1 MPVSIQKAT
10 QMHTIASTP
19 WALQTGVYEALSAWY
34 TSRADAV
41 GVTGAPAVAALDLRA
56 IVGNRP
62 DMAQGEDYVV
72 TPGGVAL
79 ITVSGVLMPKTTG
92 MANMC
97 SPGAASSASVL
108 RAHLQ
113 RAEQDPK
120 VRSALLYIDSPGGNI
135 LGVSEAAAALQA
147 LSASK
152 PTVSYSDGLM
162 CSALYWIG
170 SAAPTVY
177 VSGPM
182 VQVGS
187 IGVRMDTADTSGKDA
202 KEGVARKTHTFGK
215 YKARGGTA
223 GGGDAASYDAHM
235 QDQVDYLGSLF
246 ADTVSAQR
254 GIELERVLAELATGQ
269 VFIGQQAIDAGLADG
284 VMSLEDLIAAL
295 ETNPASVT
303 RVPGA
308 RNNGKPSTS
317 TRTPTTTQQPQQKG
331 KTAMTPEEIKAQFPD
346 AFNAIHTEGHQ
357 AGAAAERARIQG
369 VRAQS
374 MPGHEALIEKLAFD
388 GHTTGEQAA
397 VALVSAM
404 REKLSAQQTAHFGA
418 GIKPVP
424 VSGGSADA
432 DFEASGSGK
441 KPAAKINRTSAYAG
455 LNKSAA

>member
-1 MPVSIQKAT
+1 
-10 QMHTIASTP
+10 MHTIASTP
-19 WALQTGVYEALSAWY
+19 WALQTGVYEALRAWY

-41 GVTGAPAVAALDLRA
+41 GVTGAPTVSALELRA

-170 SAAPTVY
+170 SAAPKVY

-202 KEGVARKTHTFGK
+202 KEGVARKTYTFGK

-246 ADTVSAQR
+246 ADAVAAQR

-284 VMSLEDLIAAL
+284 VMSLEDLIASL

-308 RNNGKPSTS
+308 RNNGKSSPS
-317 TRTPTTTQQPQQKG
+317 TRTPTTTQPQPKPQPQKG
-331 KTAMTPEEIKAQFPD
+331 KTAMTPDEIKAQFPD

-357 AGAAAERARIQG
+357 AGAAAERSRIQG
-369 VRAQS
+369 VRAS
-374 MPGHEALIEKLAFD
+374 SLPGHEALIEALAFD
-388 GHTTGEQAA
+388 GVTTGEQAA
-397 VALVSAM
+397 VKVLAAE
-404 REKLSAQQTAHFGA
+404 RAKLEARQTAHFNT

-424 VSGGSADA
+424 VSAGSAAADA
-432 DFEASGSGK
+432 ELADGGRKQAK
-441 KPAAKINRTSAYAG
+441 TIDTKAAFIG
-455 LNKSAA
+455 L

>member
-1 MPVSIQKAT
+1 
-10 QMHTIASTP
+10 MHTIASTP
-19 WALQTGVYEALSAWY
+19 WAIQTGVYDALRAWY

-41 GVTGAPAVAALDLRA
+41 GVTGAPQKSALDLRA
-56 IVGNRP
+56 IVGSRP
-62 DMAQGEDYVV
+62 DMAQGESYVV
-72 TPGGVAL
+72 TSGGVAL

-92 MANMC
+92 MANIC

-108 RAHLQ
+108 REHIQ

-147 LSASK
+147 LSAAK
-152 PTVSYSDGLM
+152 PTVSYTDGLM

-170 SAAPTVY
+170 SAAPKVY

-187 IGVRMDTADTSGKDA
+187 IGVRMDTADTSGADA
-202 KEGVARKTHTFGK
+202 KAGVARKTFTFGK
-215 YKARGGTA
+215 YKARGGT
-223 GGGDAASYDAHM
+223 GSGGDASSYDAHM

-246 ADTVSAQR
+246 ADAVSAQR
-254 GIELERVLAELATGQ
+254 GIELERVLADLATGQ

-284 VMSLEDLIAAL
+284 VMTLEALITAL

-308 RNNGKPSTS
+308 RNNGKSSPS
-317 TRTPTTTQQPQQKG
+317 TRTPTTTTQQKG
-331 KTAMTPEEIKAQFPD
+331 KTTMSMTADQIKAEHPD
-346 AFNAIHTEGHQ
+346 AYDAIQSAGHQ
-357 AGAAAERARIQG
+357 AGAAAERDRIQA

-374 MPGHEALIEKLAFD
+374 MPGFEALIETLAFD
-388 GHTTGEQAA
+388 GKTTGEQAA
-397 VALVSAM
+397 VALVSEM
-404 REKLSAQQTAHFGA
+404 RSKLSAQQTAHFGA

-424 VSGGSADA
+424 TSSGSAAADA
-432 DFEASGSGK
+432 DAAGGK
-441 KPAAKINRTSAYAG
+441 KAPAVIDRRRAFSG
-455 LNKSAA
+455 LNKAA

>member
-1 MPVSIQKAT
+1 
-10 QMHTIASTP
+10 MHTIASTP
-19 WALQTGVYEALSAWY
+19 WAIQTGVYDALRAWY

-41 GVTGAPAVAALDLRA
+41 GVTGAPQKSALELRA

-97 SPGAASSASVL
+97 SPGAASSAAVL
-108 RAHLQ
+108 RAHIQ

-147 LSASK
+147 LSAAK
-152 PTVSYSDGLM
+152 PTVSYTDGLM

-170 SAAPTVY
+170 SAAPKVY

-187 IGVRMDTADTSGKDA
+187 IGVRMDTADTSGADA
-202 KEGVARKTHTFGK
+202 KAGVARKTYTFGK
-215 YKARGGTA
+215 YKARGGTGA
-223 GGGDAASYDAHM
+223 GGDASSYDAHM

-284 VMSLEDLIAAL
+284 VMSLESLIAAL

-308 RNNGKPSTS
+308 RNNGKSSPS
-317 TRTPTTTQQPQQKG
+317 TRTPTTTQQQPPQQQKG
-331 KTAMTPEEIKAQFPD
+331 KTAMTPDEIKAQFPD

-369 VRAQS
+369 VRAS
-374 MPGHEALIEKLAFD
+374 SLPGHEALIEALAFD
-388 GHTTGEQAA
+388 GTTTGEQAA
-397 VALVSAM
+397 VKVLAAE
-404 REKLSAQQTAHFGA
+404 RTKLEARHTAHFNA

-441 KPAAKINRTSAYAG
+441 KPAAPINRTSAYAG
-455 LNKSAA
+455 LNKPAA